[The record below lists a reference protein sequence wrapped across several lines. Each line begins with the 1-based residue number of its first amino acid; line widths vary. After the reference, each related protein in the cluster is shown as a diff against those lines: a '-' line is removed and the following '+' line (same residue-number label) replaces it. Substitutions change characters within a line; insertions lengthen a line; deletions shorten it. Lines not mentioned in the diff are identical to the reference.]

1 MGIKDVSEGVGKL
14 AKNLKRLGTIAQKAY
29 NVVQMAFNAIMS
41 LNPVAIVILS
51 ITTLIGLVVA
61 LKDKFEAVNK
71 VFTFFKNLAMAVG
84 EVLGLTESAE
94 EKAAREQKER
104 YEQRLLD
111 IDNELK
117 VRKAAGEET
126 VELEREKQQELLT
139 ALTEEGISGKK
150 RCRSRF
156 SSI

>member
-14 AKNLKRLGTIAQKAY
+14 AKNLNLGTIAQKAY

-84 EVLGLTESAE
+84 EVLGLTE
-94 EKAAREQKER
+94 
-104 YEQRLLD
+104 
-111 IDNELK
+111 
-117 VRKAAGEET
+117 
-126 VELEREKQQELLT
+126 
-139 ALTEEGISGKK
+139 
-150 RCRSRF
+150 
-156 SSI
+156 

>member
-1 MGIKDVSEGVGKL
+1 MS
-14 AKNLKRLGTIAQKAY
+14 RIA
-29 NVVQMAFNAIMS
+29 I
-41 LNPVAIVILS
+41 NPVAIVILS

-117 VRKAAGEET
+117 VKKASGEET
-126 VELEREKQQELLT
+126 VELEREKQRLLT
-139 ALTEEGISGKK
+139 SLTEEGSQERKDAEADAAAFEAK
-150 RCRSRF
+150 RRYLWNL
-156 SSI
+156 